1 MKSSLLLAVMACLLI
16 STGCIGPPKD
26 RVNEEGPWYSEDVRP
41 IYKCSNYYKPQATVG
56 APLRLRWDGVG
67 WQEHTVPIVC
77 GIRDGQCGV
86 VNCDCICHK

>member
-1 MKSSLLLAVMACLLI
+1 MKNSLLLAVMACLLLT
-16 STGCIGPPKD
+16 TGCSGPKS
-26 RVNEEGPWYSEDVRP
+26 RVNEEGPWYSEDIRR
-41 IYKCSNYYKPQATVG
+41 ATVG

-77 GIRDGQCGV
+77 GTKDGQCGI